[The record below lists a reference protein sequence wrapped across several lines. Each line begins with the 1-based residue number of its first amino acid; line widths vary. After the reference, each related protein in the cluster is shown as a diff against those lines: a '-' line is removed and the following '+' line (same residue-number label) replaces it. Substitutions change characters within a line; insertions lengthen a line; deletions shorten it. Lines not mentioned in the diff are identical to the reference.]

1 MKTRKLDNIN
11 YNELLEY
18 GFILKDKTYYY
29 EKDILNNKFKVL
41 IEINDEMISKVIDKA
56 LNEEYILVD
65 VESATGNYVGKVK
78 EEYNNILNDI
88 INTCTKKDIY
98 KSKQLKE
105 VLKYIKD
112 TYNDKPEF
120 LWKSS
125 PNAAAIRN
133 KKNNKWYM
141 VIMPVIASKIGLE
154 SNEEIEIID
163 IRYQK
168 DKTEEIID
176 NVNIFPAW
184 HMNKKSWI
192 TINLN
197 GNIENEIIYSL
208 IDNSYDLSLK

>member
-11 YNELLEY
+11 YNKLLEY
-18 GFILKDKTYYY
+18 GFIFKDNIYYY
-29 EKDILNNKFKVL
+29 EKDILYNKFKVL

-78 EEYNNILNDI
+78 EEYNNILSDI

-105 VLKYIKD
+105 ILKYIKN

-133 KKNNKWYM
+133 KKNNKWYI

-197 GNIENEIIYSL
+197 GSLNNEIIYSL
-208 IDNSYDLSLK
+208 IDNSYELSLK

>member
-11 YNELLEY
+11 YNKLLEY

-29 EKDILNNKFKVL
+29 EKNILDNRFKIIV
-41 IEINDEMISKVIDKA
+41 EISSEMISKVIDNR
-56 LNEEYILVD
+56 LDEEYLLVD
-65 VESATGNYVGKVK
+65 VESATGNYVGTIK
-78 EEYNNILNDI
+78 EEYNNILSDI
-88 INTCTKKDIY
+88 INTCTKNEKY

-105 VLKYIKD
+105 VLKYIKSI
-112 TYNDKPEF
+112 YNDNPEF

-125 PNAAAIRN
+125 PNTAAIRN
-133 KKNNKWYM
+133 KKNSKWYV
-141 VIMPVIASKIGLE
+141 VIMPVLASKIGIN

-168 DKTEEIID
+168 DRTDDVID
-176 NVNIFPAW
+176 NTNIFPAW

-197 GNIENEIIYSL
+197 GTLDNEIIYSL
-208 IDNSYDLSLK
+208 IDNSYELSLK

>member
-11 YNELLEY
+11 YNKLLEY
-18 GFILKDKTYYY
+18 GFILKDNTYYY

-41 IEINDEMISKVIDKA
+41 IEIKDEMISKVIDKA

-105 VLKYIKD
+105 VLKYIKN

-192 TINLN
+192 TIKLN

-208 IDNSYDLSLK
+208 IDNSYELSLK